1 MPSSSSKG
9 SDLFLQ
15 TLIQRGVCH
24 IFGNPGTTESGLV
37 DRIASYPEI
46 EYIITLHEGIA
57 VGIADGFAQATRRP
71 AVVNLHV
78 APGLG
83 NGLGMLFNAWVG
95 RSPLILT
102 AGQQDT
108 HLLLRDPLLAHDLT
122 AMAAPLVKWSVQA
135 QRSDELPLL
144 LHRAFKVAGDPPPG
158 PVFLSLPIDV
168 LDEPCSLK
176 PLPPVD
182 LALQTLPD
190 PPAVERA
197 AAVLLGASNPAIVCG
212 EEIVRSGAQQ
222 ELTAVAEI
230 LGAPVW
236 TTMLQTGVAFP
247 MNHPQFRGELEDNH
261 AAIRA
266 RLEGADAIF
275 LAGGDFFR
283 EVFYTPVSP
292 FPEGARLVQF
302 EAAPEMLAR
311 NFAPEVGVAASLRP
325 ALAQLAG
332 RLQSLASPEFR
343 QQAVARRALFAQ
355 EKEEAQRQ
363 QAALLETLT
372 AQQPMAR
379 PVLMAALK
387 RALPEDVIVVGE
399 AITTAP
405 DMFRAFQFERPGDYY
420 GSRGGGIGQGL
431 PGALGVQL
439 AYPNRPVAAIS
450 GDGSALFSI
459 QALWTAARYHIP
471 VVFLILNNRSYRILK
486 MNLERY
492 RNFFASRG
500 QQTHQFMDL
509 QQPEIDFVALA
520 QGFGVPAMRA
530 GAPDQVAPAV
540 EAALASGG
548 PYLLDLLVDGS
559 LPE

>member
-1 MPSSSSKG
+1 MSSLRSKG

-15 TLIQRGVCH
+15 TLIQHGVRH

-37 DRIASYPEI
+37 DRIAGYPEI

-57 VGIADGFAQATRRP
+57 VGIADGFAQATRQP

-108 HLLLRDPLLAHDLT
+108 RLLRRDPLLAHDLV

-135 QRSDELPLL
+135 QRSDELPLIL
-144 LHRAFKVAGDPPPG
+144 QRAFKTAGDAPTG

-168 LDEPCSLK
+168 LDEPCALK
-176 PLPPVD
+176 PLPPV
-182 LALQTLPD
+182 ALYRQTLPD
-190 PPAVERA
+190 PQGVQAA
-197 AAVLLGASNPAIVCG
+197 AAVLLKASNPVIVCG
-212 EEIVRSGAQQ
+212 EEVVRSGVQQ

-236 TTMLQTGVAFP
+236 TTMLQTGVVFP
-247 MNHPQFRGELEDNH
+247 MNHPQFRGELDDNH

-266 RLEGADAIF
+266 SLEGADAV
-275 LAGGDFFR
+275 LLVGGDFFR
-283 EVFYTPVSP
+283 EVFFTPHSP
-292 FPEGARLVQF
+292 FPDGARLVQF

-311 NFAPEVGVAASLRP
+311 NFAPQVGIAASLQP

-332 RLQSLASPEFR
+332 WLQSLASSEFQ
-343 QQAVARRALFAQ
+343 QQAAARRALFVQA
-355 EKEEAQRQ
+355 KEEAQRRQ
-363 QAALLETLT
+363 TALIETL
-372 AQQPMAR
+372 AEQQPMAR

-399 AITTAP
+399 AITNAP
-405 DMFRAFQFERPGDYY
+405 DMFRAFQFERAGDYY

-439 AYPNRPVAAIS
+439 AHPNRPVAVIS

-459 QALWTAARYHIP
+459 QTLWTAARYNIP

-492 RNFFASRG
+492 RKFFASQG

-509 QQPEIDFVALA
+509 QQPAIDFVALA
-520 QGFGVPAMRA
+520 QGFGVPAARLS
-530 GAPDQVAPAV
+530 APEQVAAAV
-540 EAALASGG
+540 EAAFKSGG
-548 PYLLDLLVDGS
+548 PYLLDLVVDGA
-559 LPE
+559 LPG